1 MNRPES
7 PTHTRPHGFG
17 VRRTTQA
24 GPQTSSP
31 ASVFEKLLRAFATGG
46 FTYTDFLAELKP
58 LLATCASP
66 TELLETLQRRELI
79 EPLPEHAHAE
89 VLGLLND
96 AIERG
101 AAEAAVS
108 AEAQNADADSAPDQ
122 MPPDP
127 DPAPTMSPSMEWT
140 EGSAKATTVALPALR
155 NSDLTSIPAPIPVPG
170 PSRNPAEGPP
180 AAVTPV
186 ALSAASASRVS
197 SAGTCRLIL
206 DVSFWVSHSASTQ
219 VSLEPPP

>member
-46 FTYTDFLAELKP
+46 FTYTDFLAELNP

-96 AIERG
+96 AIERA
-101 AAEAAVS
+101 AAEAADGSLVLMS
-108 AEAQNADADSAPDQ
+108 A
-122 MPPDP
+122 
-127 DPAPTMSPSMEWT
+127 SPED
-140 EGSAKATTVALPALR
+140 AKALGAWGTLPPTIEVMRRLKSAYDPSAIL
-155 NSDLTSIPAPIPVPG
+155 NPG
-170 PSRNPAEGPP
+170 RF
-180 AAVTPV
+180 V
-186 ALSAASASRVS
+186 
-197 SAGTCRLIL
+197 I
-206 DVSFWVSHSASTQ
+206 
-219 VSLEPPP
+219 